1 MDKVNVKSSVK
12 VVLIDS
18 GITSMGKDVLKNIK
32 YETGFVL
39 NDQYKIKTCNYKVE
53 SIHGTAIALIM
64 TQICPNI
71 EIYSIKILDNNLNSS
86 GAQLKEALNLAL
98 KIRPHIINLSLGT
111 TNPSY
116 KKYLKKIIRR
126 ANKNN
131 TIIVCAKNNYNIKSY
146 PSCLKNVI
154 AVAGKDYESKNYMS
168 YYQNIFFAPF
178 KLIDIKHSSIVGN
191 KSLFGNSFA
200 AAYVTGHIANLINE
214 YKTNDVKSVKEILIN
229 RIGCGMY
236 V

>member
-1 MDKVNVKSSVK
+1 METLNKKLSVK

-18 GITSMGKDVLKNIK
+18 GISIMAKNVLKNVK

-39 NDQYKIKTCNYKVE
+39 NDNHEIKMSNYKVE

-71 EIYSIKILDNNLNSS
+71 EIYSIKILDSNLNSS
-86 GAQLKEALNLAL
+86 GPQLKAALNLAL
-98 KIRPHIINLSLGT
+98 KIKPHIINLSLGT

-116 KKYLKKIIRR
+116 KKYLKKIIKR
-126 ANKNN
+126 AKKNN
-131 TIIVCAKNNYNIKSY
+131 TVIVCAKNNYDIKSY
-146 PSCLKNVI
+146 PSCLKEVI
-154 AVAGKDYESKNYMS
+154 VVAGKDYESKNYLS
-168 YYQNIFFAPF
+168 YHENMFFAPF
-178 KLIDIKHSSIVGN
+178 KLIDIKHSSIMGN

-200 AAYVTGHIANLINE
+200 AAYITGHIANLINE
-214 YKTNDVKSVKEILIN
+214 CNTSNLKSVKEILIN
-229 RIGCGMY
+229 RIGCGIY